1 VAEELAKEW
10 FARFMEVLQKHESSA
25 LLRDSSIQG
34 QLGRWTAALTE
45 VVCAACGANGWESSA
60 KGHATTLLPVA
71 RSEYLGLDVVA
82 FEREGERRWRF
93 PIAAF
98 ELENRREDDFVAY
111 SLWKVLCIRAKLR
124 VVFCY
129 RRDAAEGNSLVRH
142 LSEQVAHA
150 MEIQDRAALS
160 GETLLI
166 VGSRSESA
174 TFPYGF
180 FKEWKF
186 DLNIG
191 KFVRP

>member
-1 VAEELAKEW
+1 MVLAKDW
-10 FARFMEVLQKHESSA
+10 FSRFMEVVQKHESSTP
-25 LLRDSSIQG
+25 LREAAIQG
-34 QLGRWTAALTE
+34 QLGRWTTALTD
-45 VVCAACGANGWESSA
+45 VICATCAVNEWESSA
-60 KGHATTLLPVA
+60 KGHLTTLLPVA
-71 RSEYLGLDVVA
+71 RSEYLALDVVA

-98 ELENRREDDFVAY
+98 ELENSRDDDLVAY
-111 SLWKVLCIRAKLR
+111 SLWKVLCVRTKLR

-129 RRDAAEGNSLVRH
+129 RRDVAEGNCLVRY

-160 GETLLI
+160 GETMLI
-166 VGSRSESA
+166 VGSRSEAA

-180 FKEWKF
+180 FKEWMF

-191 KFVRP
+191 KFVRA